1 MSTDNPPITDAP
13 GVILAKILKTI
24 LYQLG
29 VNVERYQY
37 FMFNFIKQLELNS
50 NYKISSVINNVSKE
64 IFNASISWNVFIKA
78 MLFLGTS
85 KLVIFL
91 QVSED
96 APMVQHE
103 IDLTDK
109 NLARNLF
116 CFSNK
121 EEAQGEIQLGRHL
134 KEFLDAVIVE
144 NSLNPVYSEAVDNYI
159 SQLKKGQLYKNK
171 SLKGNLTKEL
181 KLNNI
186 SWKVFIKTLVIY
198 KIMAPIIG
206 VTIHDRNGK
215 HHTVSF
221 NINLGQLPS
230 P

>member
-1 MSTDNPPITDAP
+1 MSTDNQPVTDTP

-37 FMFNFIKQLELNS
+37 FMFNFIKQLDLNS

-64 IFNASISWNVFIKA
+64 VFNASISWKVFIKA

-85 KLVIFL
+85 RLVIFL
-91 QVSED
+91 RVAED
-96 APMVQHE
+96 RPMVQHE
-103 IDLTDK
+103 IDLTDR
-109 NLARNLF
+109 NLASNLF

-121 EEAQGEIQLGRHL
+121 EEAKEEVQLGRHL
-134 KEFLDAVIVE
+134 KEFLDDIIVK
-144 NSLNPVYSEAVDNYI
+144 NSLTPVYSEAIDNYI
-159 SQLKKGQLYKNK
+159 SQLKQDQRYRNK
-171 SLKGNLTKEL
+171 SLKGNLAKEL

-186 SWKVFIKTLVIY
+186 SWKVFIKTLAIY
-198 KIMAPIIG
+198 RIVYPTIG

-221 NINLGQLPS
+221 NVNLDDLVV
-230 P
+230 

>member
-1 MSTDNPPITDAP
+1 MSTDNQPVTDTP

-37 FMFNFIKQLELNS
+37 FMFNFIKQLDLNS

-64 IFNASISWNVFIKA
+64 VFNASISWKVFIKA

-85 KLVIFL
+85 RLVIFL
-91 QVSED
+91 RVAED
-96 APMVQHE
+96 RPMVQHE
-103 IDLTDK
+103 IDLTDR
-109 NLARNLF
+109 NLASNLF

-121 EEAQGEIQLGRHL
+121 EEAKEEVQLGRHL
-134 KEFLDAVIVE
+134 KEFLDDIIVK
-144 NSLNPVYSEAVDNYI
+144 NSLTPVYSEAIDNYI
-159 SQLKKGQLYKNK
+159 SQLKQVQRYRNK
-171 SLKGNLTKEL
+171 SLKGNLAKEL

-186 SWKVFIKTLVIY
+186 SWKVFIKTLAIY
-198 KIMAPIIG
+198 RIVNPTIG

-221 NINLGQLPS
+221 NVNLDDLVV
-230 P
+230 

>member
-1 MSTDNPPITDAP
+1 MSTDNQPVTDTP

-37 FMFNFIKQLELNS
+37 FMFNFIKQLGLNS

-64 IFNASISWNVFIKA
+64 VFNSSISWKVFIKA

-85 KLVIFL
+85 RLVIFL
-91 QVSED
+91 RVSD
-96 APMVQHE
+96 VGPMVQHE

-109 NLARNLF
+109 KLASNLF

-121 EEAQGEIQLGRHL
+121 EEKQEETQLGKHL
-134 KEFLDAVIVE
+134 KDFLDDIIVK
-144 NSLNPVYSEAVDNYI
+144 NSLTPVYSEAIDNYI
-159 SQLKKGQLYKNK
+159 SQLKQDQRYRNK
-171 SLKGNLTKEL
+171 SLKGNLAKEL

-186 SWKVFIKTLVIY
+186 SWKVFIKTLAVYRIVY
-198 KIMAPIIG
+198 PTIG

-221 NINLGQLPS
+221 NVNLDDLVV
-230 P
+230 

>member
-1 MSTDNPPITDAP
+1 MSTDNQPVTDTP

-37 FMFNFIKQLELNS
+37 FMFNFIKQLDLNS

-64 IFNASISWNVFIKA
+64 VFNASISWKVFIKA

-85 KLVIFL
+85 RLVIFL
-91 QVSED
+91 RVAED
-96 APMVQHE
+96 RPMVQHE
-103 IDLTDK
+103 IDLTDR
-109 NLARNLF
+109 NLASNLF

-121 EEAQGEIQLGRHL
+121 EEAKEEVQLGRHL
-134 KEFLDAVIVE
+134 KEFLDDIIVK
-144 NSLNPVYSEAVDNYI
+144 NSLTPVYSEAIDNYI
-159 SQLKKGQLYKNK
+159 SQLKQDQRYRNK
-171 SLKGNLTKEL
+171 SLKGNLAKEL

-186 SWKVFIKTLVIY
+186 SWKVFIKTLAIY
-198 KIMAPIIG
+198 RIVNPTIG

-221 NINLGQLPS
+221 NVNLDDLVV
-230 P
+230 